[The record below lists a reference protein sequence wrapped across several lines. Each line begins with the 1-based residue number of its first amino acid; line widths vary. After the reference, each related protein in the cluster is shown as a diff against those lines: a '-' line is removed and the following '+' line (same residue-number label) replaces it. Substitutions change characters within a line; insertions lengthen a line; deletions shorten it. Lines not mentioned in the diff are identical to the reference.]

1 MKSKREGK
9 KKDQTQESV
18 VHSNK
23 DKFKKKDSKKVIEK
37 N

>member
-23 DKFKKKDSKKVIEK
+23 DKFKKDSKKVIEK
-37 N
+37 K